1 MALLPISALIA
12 GLLLKSRRARSETVT
27 SAVMDD
33 DVDISRLLYIPSRGT
48 RRGGEPKYV
57 SPRYTELRIEYG

>member
-1 MALLPISALIA
+1 
-12 GLLLKSRRARSETVT
+12 VT